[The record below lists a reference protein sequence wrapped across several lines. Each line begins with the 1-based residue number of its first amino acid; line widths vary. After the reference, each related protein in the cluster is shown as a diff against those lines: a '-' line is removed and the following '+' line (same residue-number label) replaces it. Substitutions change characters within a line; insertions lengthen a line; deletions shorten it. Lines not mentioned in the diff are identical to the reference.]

1 MSKQL
6 PAVTIDEQERM
17 GLRRIQRP
25 ANYVPPMPVR
35 RAELPA
41 TTATSYQIDAHPSAQ
56 LGSITHTSAVDRA
69 KGYTI
74 IQAPLAAIM
83 AVLVLAVVKSLAD
96 FPLLSFAAFLTFW
109 ISFAV
114 VWLVGWGLTLL
125 LSAEGVAFYESK
137 RKWDVVQRE
146 QDERWN
152 HYNRQYDNA
161 APPRRSSAYPS
172 FGRAMLGGI
181 DWVTVVVATIAVWLL
196 IIGLW
201 VLTGSLQ

>member
-1 MSKQL
+1 MRKQL
-6 PAVTIDEQERM
+6 PAVTLAEQESM

-25 ANYVPPMPVR
+25 ANYVPAMPAR

-41 TTATSYQIDAHPSAQ
+41 TMATTYTIDAHPSAQ

-83 AVLVLAVVKSLAD
+83 AVLVLAVAKSLAD

-114 VWLVGWGLTLL
+114 VWLVGWGITLL
-125 LSAEGVAFYESK
+125 LSAEGVAFYEAR
-137 RKWDVVQRE
+137 RKWDTVQNE
-146 QDERWN
+146 QSERWA
-152 HYNRQYDNA
+152 HYNRQ
-161 APPRRSSAYPS
+161 
-172 FGRAMLGGI
+172 LG
-181 DWVTVVVATIAVWLL
+181 DD
-196 IIGLW
+196 
-201 VLTGSLQ
+201 Q

>member
-6 PAVTIDEQERM
+6 PMRTLAEQDEMSGRP
-17 GLRRIQRP
+17 RRQTS
-25 ANYVPPMPVR
+25 YVPAMPAR

-41 TTATSYQIDAHPSAQ
+41 QSATTYTIDAHPSAQ

-83 AVLVLAVVKSLAD
+83 AVLVLAVAKSLAG
-96 FPLLSFAAFLTFW
+96 FPLLSFAAFLVFW
-109 ISFAV
+109 CSFAV

-137 RKWDVVQRE
+137 RKWDVVARE
-146 QDERWN
+146 QDERWG
-152 HYNRQYDNA
+152 HYSRQYETEA
-161 APPRRSSAYPS
+161 QPTRPTHKQP
-172 FGRAMLGGI
+172 LGI
-181 DWVTVVVATIAVWLL
+181 DWFQVICITFIVWLL
-196 IIGLW
+196 IMGTW
-201 VLTGSLQ
+201 VALGGIQ

>member
-1 MSKQL
+1 MRKQL
-6 PAVTIDEQERM
+6 PAVTIAEQEAM

-25 ANYVPPMPVR
+25 ANYVPATTR
-35 RAELPA
+35 SAELPA
-41 TTATSYQIDAHPSAQ
+41 MTATTYTIDAHPSAQ

-152 HYNRQYDNA
+152 HYNRQYETE
-161 APPRRSSAYPS
+161 APPARSAPKQP
-172 FGRAMLGGI
+172 LDI
-181 DWVTVVVATIAVWLL
+181 DWFTVFCITGLLWAIVVSA
-196 IIGLW
+196 W
-201 VLTGSLQ
+201 VMTR